1 MALHILAVHTAYA
14 VVRTTTTGVIMRVL
28 LDMFHEIRIFDK
40 HVRYL
45 EQLEAFV
52 HDLLTVVTALHA
64 SYVNQRNIRILERFL
79 ENLRLVHEIQFLER
93 LGR

>member
-14 VVRTTTTGVIMRVL
+14 VVRTTTTGVIVRVL

-45 EQLEAFV
+45 EQLEAFI
-52 HDLLTVVTALHA
+52 HDLLTVVTALHTA
-64 SYVNQRNIRILERFL
+64 YVN
-79 ENLRLVHEIQFLER
+79 
-93 LGR
+93 